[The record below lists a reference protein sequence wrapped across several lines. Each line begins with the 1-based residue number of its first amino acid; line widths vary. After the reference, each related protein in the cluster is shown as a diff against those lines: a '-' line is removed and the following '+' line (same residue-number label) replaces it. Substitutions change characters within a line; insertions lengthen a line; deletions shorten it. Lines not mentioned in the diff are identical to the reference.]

1 MKVSGDEEAND
12 DGDDTK
18 KFDAVVRRDAV
29 CEIFG
34 NLAVKNH
41 D

>member
-1 MKVSGDEEAND
+1 MKVGGNQKADD

-29 CEIFG
+29 CEVVG
-34 NLAVKNH
+34 DLAIKN
-41 D
+41 DD